1 MTTRP
6 LPRQPEPDSESF
18 WAATTR
24 HELRYQRCRRCRR
37 VVFFV
42 RAVCPGC
49 GSGDLDLELS
59 QGAGTI
65 YSFTVVRRDGQPFFR
80 ERTPYVYALVD
91 LDEGFRVAS
100 EIVTQ
105 DVDRVAIS
113 DRVRLTWEDHDGVS
127 IPLFQPA
134 GERAAR
140 PVEEIRHQKGT
151 RC

>member
-1 MTTRP
+1 MTMTTRP

-24 HELRYQRCRRCRR
+24 HELRYQQCRRCHR

-42 RAVCPGC
+42 RAVCPEC
-49 GSGDLDLELS
+49 GGDDLELKLS
-59 QGAGTI
+59 RGAGTI
-65 YSFTVVRRDGQPFFR
+65 YSLTVVRRDGQPFFR

-100 EIVTQ
+100 EIVTP

-113 DRVRLTWEDHDGVS
+113 DRVRVTWEDHDEVS
-127 IPLFQPA
+127 IPLFEPT
-134 GERAAR
+134 GGRDS
-140 PVEEIRHQKGT
+140 
-151 RC
+151 